1 MILNINRLLCLRRE
15 LRQLLPNLTVLSC
28 FAGIG
33 GTELAA
39 QAVGGFEVTDAIE
52 INPFRQKVL
61 RKNFPKLNIHSDIRE
76 FKGTSYYDVV
86 TTTFPCK
93 GMSTAGKGEGF
104 GNKHSAL
111 WWESLRVIQEC
122 NPRFVIIENVRGFLK
137 RGARDCIDGLR
148 MAGYIVENPEIISAK
163 ECGAPHQRERVF
175 VVAYRLADT
184 DGFEWRGKI
193 PPSWSRQAG
202 SQIEAVKGSEL
213 ANASGFGYTAESQSS
228 SVLGKD
234 CVAKKESGQ
243 SQPAGTQP
251 RPGGLS
257 LLCREVNSRRPQ
269 FPPFAEGMDDGV
281 PSELDAYSRSG
292 WWLDNPFCGQV
303 SAPRRSVSDRQ
314 ARISALGDSVTP
326 QQMAAPLMRVK
337 YLQQFF
343 AQAIAN

>member
-1 MILNINRLLCLRRE
+1 M
-15 LRQLLPNLTVLSC
+15 LPNLTVLSC

-175 VVAYRLADT
+175 VVAYRPANT
-184 DGFEWRGKI
+184 DGLERGRELQ
-193 PPSWSRQAG
+193 PSWSRQVG
-202 SQIEAVKGSEL
+202 SQIEVVK
-213 ANASGFGYTAESQSS
+213 N
-228 SVLGKD
+228 
-234 CVAKKESGQ
+234 
-243 SQPAGTQP
+243 
-251 RPGGLS
+251 
-257 LLCREVNSRRPQ
+257 NSRRPQ
-269 FPPFAEGMDDGV
+269 FPPFAKGMDDGV

-292 WWLDNPFCGQV
+292 WWLDNPFRGQV